1 MRLIVVTQ
9 PAYTTDGDEARLRAT
24 EVRPDGD
31 ALTLPE
37 TTYLALL
44 LHRPEAPT
52 PEALG
57 VGEEWWPL
65 DFLAPGW
72 WVARDPLTEESV
84 PVRFG
89 DLPEHAPTLWLRP
102 SFRNRFGVCPLRVL
116 AGETEQAAGTLRLTT
131 SKATEEQLGRML
143 TYLWERQA
151 HWFDAQTRAGVEHL
165 PPPDSV
171 LGTLARLRADLG
183 VLHRQQPLFR
193 LMPQT
198 RLSPVRLRVARPRPD
213 QLTES
218 ALAWALAHPYC
229 LEPAVDVF
237 DGEMDT
243 LRGQGLAYRLTEVET
258 DLLRENTDTPENRLL
273 HGYLHDV
280 TRYLSALPERLA
292 TDSPPPGAD
301 WQRDLL
307 TRRVTAE
314 VNRLLGLANDWQRF
328 ADEFLPVSR
337 PDFLLSPLLTGFDYG
352 DHYRLAG
359 RLIRTWFDSGR
370 AVGLEGTPAL
380 VGVRSVD
387 KLYELFCLHRWLDAW
402 QALGY
407 SWESFAPTGDE
418 PDRGLYHLR
427 HPAGHRAVVAYECLP
442 PGYRITVPYH
452 RAMPLRPDFLLEWL
466 PADGPAQYLIA
477 DAKFRPAGPVR
488 ENDLPNLVL
497 RYVHGIAP
505 ERPAGRPVPLNRG
518 LVLLHPAPPPNRTSG
533 RQGYWF
539 WHFPRFDWFGEQPA
553 DVQVGQIAVAVD
565 ASDENLMAL
574 LRRWVE
580 NSPL

>member
-9 PAYTTDGDEARLRAT
+9 PAYAANGGEACLEAT
-24 EVRPDGD
+24 ELHPDGD
-31 ALTLPE
+31 PLTLPE

-44 LHRPEAPT
+44 LHQPGAAP
-52 PEALG
+52 PDALG

-65 DFLAPGW
+65 DFLAPDW
-72 WVARDPLTEESV
+72 WVARDPLTEEHI

-89 DLPEHAPTLWLRP
+89 DLPEHVPALRLRP

-116 AGETEQAAGTLRLTT
+116 TGETGRPAGTLRLTT
-131 SKATEEQLGRML
+131 TKATEEQLGRML

-151 HWFDAQTRAGVEHL
+151 HWYDAQARAGVEHL
-165 PPPDSV
+165 PPPDSL
-171 LGTLARLRADLG
+171 LGTLARLRADLS

-198 RLSPVRLRVARPRPD
+198 RLLPVRQRVAHPKPD

-229 LEPAVDVF
+229 LEPAVAVSG
-237 DGEMDT
+237 GEVNT
-243 LRGQGLAYRLTEVET
+243 LRGPGLAYRMAEVET
-258 DLLRENTDTPENRLL
+258 ELLRENTDTPENRLL

-280 TRYLSALPERLA
+280 TRYLSTLPARLETEPA
-292 TDSPPPGAD
+292 HGGTD
-301 WQRDLL
+301 WQRNLVR
-307 TRRVTAE
+307 RRVTAE
-314 VNRLLGLANDWQRF
+314 VNRLLGLVNGWQRF

-337 PDFLLSPLLTGFDYG
+337 PDFVLSSLLTGFDYG

-359 RLIRTWFDSGR
+359 HLIRAWFDSGR
-370 AVGLEGTPAL
+370 AVGLEETSAL
-380 VGVRSVD
+380 TGVRSVD

-407 SWESFAPTGDE
+407 GWEAFVPMGDE

-427 HPAGHRAVVAYECLP
+427 HPDGHRAVVAYECLP

-452 RAMPLRPDFLLEWL
+452 RAMPLRPDFLVEWS
-466 PADGPAQYLIA
+466 PADGPTQYLIA

-488 ENDLPNLVL
+488 DHDLPNLIL

-505 ERPAGRPVPLNRG
+505 EQPAGRPVPLNRG
-518 LVLLHPAPPPNRTSG
+518 LLLLHPAPPPNRAAG
-533 RQGYWF
+533 REGFWF

-553 DVQVGQIAVAVD
+553 DVQVGQVAVAVD
-565 ASDENLMAL
+565 AADENLTAL

-580 NSPL
+580 